1 MLNLR
6 QLFLSHNAQTTD
18 FPLSLEIVRAEG
30 LYLYDNDDKSY
41 LDLISGIGVSSI
53 GHRHP
58 KVVEAIKKQ
67 ADEYLHLM
75 VYGEYIQSPQ
85 TLLAAKLAALLPKN
99 LSSVYLVNSGS
110 EAIEG
115 AMKLA
120 KRYTGKTHIIAC
132 KDSYHGST
140 QGALSIMGNESYKQA
155 YRPLLPDIEFI
166 EFGNIKDLEKITPAT
181 AAIFLETIQGEAGI
195 RLASKEFWQA
205 IREKCN
211 ETGTLL
217 VLDEIQCGIG
227 RSGKFSAFDHY
238 GIVPD
243 ILILAKA
250 LGGGMPIGA
259 FISSSKIMNSL
270 KENPILGHI
279 TTFGGHPLNCA
290 AALATLGVME
300 SENLI
305 TSVTEKGKLFQE
317 LLVHPEIIS
326 FRGEGLMLAI
336 QLKDFDF
343 NKKVIDRC
351 IENGVIVDWFLHCS
365 DSMRIAPP
373 LTISEIEI
381 RKACNIIVEAI
392 DAIANEN

>member
-30 LYLYDNDDKSY
+30 LYLYDKDNKSY

-85 TLLAAKLAALLPKN
+85 TLLAVKLAALLPTN

-120 KRYTGKTHIIAC
+120 KRFTGKTHIIAC

-166 EFGNIKDLEKITPAT
+166 DFGNLKDLEKITPNT

-205 IREKCN
+205 LRKKCN

-227 RSGKFSAFDHY
+227 RSGKFSAFEHY
-238 GIVPD
+238 DIVPD

-259 FISSSKIMNSL
+259 FISSPKIMNSL

-290 AALATLGVME
+290 AALATLEVME
-300 SENLI
+300 TENLI
-305 TSVTEKGKLFQE
+305 SSVIEKGKRFQE

-326 FRGEGLMLAI
+326 FRGQGLMLAI

-381 RKACNIIVEAI
+381 VKACKIII
-392 DAIANEN
+392 DAIDSISKEN

>member
-30 LYLYDNDDKSY
+30 LYLYDKDNKSY

-85 TLLAAKLAALLPKN
+85 TLLATKLAALLPTN

-120 KRYTGKTHIIAC
+120 KRFTGKTHIIAC

-166 EFGNIKDLEKITPAT
+166 DFGNLKDLEKITPNT

-205 IREKCN
+205 LRKKCN

-227 RSGKFSAFDHY
+227 RSGKFSAFEHY
-238 GIVPD
+238 DIVPD

-259 FISSSKIMNSL
+259 FISSPKIMNSL

-290 AALATLGVME
+290 AALATLEVME
-300 SENLI
+300 TENLI
-305 TSVTEKGKLFQE
+305 SSVIEKGKRFQE

-326 FRGEGLMLAI
+326 FRGQGLMLAI

-343 NKKVIDRC
+343 NKKVIDKC

-381 RKACNIIVEAI
+381 VKACKIII
-392 DAIANEN
+392 DAIDSISKEN

>member
-30 LYLYDNDDKSY
+30 LYLYDKDKKSY

-85 TLLAAKLAALLPKN
+85 TLLAVKLAALLPTN

-120 KRYTGKTHIIAC
+120 KRFTGKTHIIAC

-166 EFGNIKDLEKITPAT
+166 DFGNLKDLEKITPNT

-205 IREKCN
+205 LRKKCN

-227 RSGKFSAFDHY
+227 RSGKFSAFEHY
-238 GIVPD
+238 DIVPD

-259 FISSSKIMNSL
+259 FISSPKIMNSL

-290 AALATLGVME
+290 AALATLEVME
-300 SENLI
+300 TENLI
-305 TSVTEKGKLFQE
+305 SSVIEKGKRFQE

-326 FRGEGLMLAI
+326 FRGQGLMLAI

-343 NKKVIDRC
+343 NKKVIDKC

-381 RKACNIIVEAI
+381 VKACKIII
-392 DAIANEN
+392 DAIDSISKEN

>member
-30 LYLYDNDDKSY
+30 LYLYDKDKKSY

-85 TLLAAKLAALLPKN
+85 TLLAVKLAALLPTN

-120 KRYTGKTHIIAC
+120 KRFTGKTHIIAC

-166 EFGNIKDLEKITPAT
+166 DFGNLKDLEKITPNT

-205 IREKCN
+205 LRKKCN

-227 RSGKFSAFDHY
+227 RSGKFSAFEHY
-238 GIVPD
+238 DIVPD

-259 FISSSKIMNSL
+259 FISSPKIMNSL

-290 AALATLGVME
+290 AALATLEVME
-300 SENLI
+300 TENLI
-305 TSVTEKGKLFQE
+305 SSVIEKGKRFQE

-326 FRGEGLMLAI
+326 FRGQGLMLAI
-336 QLKDFDF
+336 QLKDFNF
-343 NKKVIDRC
+343 NKKVIDKC

-381 RKACNIIVEAI
+381 VKACKIII
-392 DAIANEN
+392 DAIDSISKEN

>member
-30 LYLYDNDDKSY
+30 LYLYDKDNKSY

-85 TLLAAKLAALLPKN
+85 TLLATKLAALLPTN

-120 KRYTGKTHIIAC
+120 KRFTGKTHIIAC

-166 EFGNIKDLEKITPAT
+166 DFGNLKDLEKITPNT

-205 IREKCN
+205 LRKKCN

-227 RSGKFSAFDHY
+227 RSGKFSAFEHY
-238 GIVPD
+238 DIVPD

-259 FISSSKIMNSL
+259 FISSPKIMNSL

-290 AALATLGVME
+290 AALATLEVME
-300 SENLI
+300 TENLI
-305 TSVTEKGKLFQE
+305 SSVIEKGKRFQE

-326 FRGEGLMLAI
+326 FRGQGLMLAI

-381 RKACNIIVEAI
+381 VKACKIII
-392 DAIANEN
+392 DAIDSISKEN

>member
-30 LYLYDNDDKSY
+30 LYLYDKDNKSY

-85 TLLAAKLAALLPKN
+85 TLLATKLAALLPTN

-120 KRYTGKTHIIAC
+120 KRFTGKTHIIAC

-166 EFGNIKDLEKITPAT
+166 DFGNLKDLEKITPNT

-205 IREKCN
+205 LRKKCN

-227 RSGKFSAFDHY
+227 RSGKFSAFEHY
-238 GIVPD
+238 DIVPD

-259 FISSSKIMNSL
+259 FISSPKIMNSL

-290 AALATLGVME
+290 AALATLEVME
-300 SENLI
+300 KENLI
-305 TSVTEKGKLFQE
+305 SSVIEKGKRFQE

-326 FRGEGLMLAI
+326 FRGQGLMLAI

-381 RKACNIIVEAI
+381 VKACKIII
-392 DAIANEN
+392 DAIDSISKEN

>member
-30 LYLYDNDDKSY
+30 LYLYDKDDKSY

-85 TLLAAKLAALLPKN
+85 TLLAAKLATLLPNN

-120 KRYTGKTHIIAC
+120 KRYRGKTHIIAC

-259 FISSSKIMNSL
+259 FISSPKIMNSL

-305 TSVTEKGKLFQE
+305 ETVTEKGKLFQE

-381 RKACNIIVEAI
+381 RKACKIIIEAI